1 MTEPRELTLR
11 LTAVLLATSV
21 FLIGPSLLG
30 LGASPVLAL
39 ALLVFAALLYAGT
52 VVLPFPAPFY
62 GHDLSVYQQDLWL
75 GPALAAAAVLFFL
88 GATPGELQALGGL
101 AGAAG
106 MVNYFLR
113 PVYFLAVSLF
123 GRLA

>member
-1 MTEPRELTLR
+1 MTDLRGLTLR
-11 LTAVLLATSV
+11 VTAVLLAASG

-39 ALLVFAALLYAGT
+39 ALLGLAALLYAST
-52 VVLPFPAPFY
+52 AVLPSPAPFF

-75 GPALAAAAVLFFL
+75 GPALAAAAVFFFL
-88 GATPGELQALGGL
+88 GATAGELQTLGGL

-113 PVYFLAVSLF
+113 PAYLQVVSFLA
-123 GRLA
+123 RIA